1 MFEQNQMVDVNQL
14 VALNDQLRK
23 NADAIKKAAV
33 GYQSNSV
40 SGESLSP
47 IVPQSIEQTLANAS
61 FTMKDIV
68 CWNLIPKVQVT
79 NTYHEY
85 AVINEHGQN
94 LDPFISEGGGE
105 ASAFGTTNSQY
116 ERKFIKIKYLAERRS
131 ISDVGTLVGIL
142 GSNPNGLAEETE
154 RGTMSL
160 LRKVEHQL
168 FHGQEALNGQGFD
181 GLLEQISRDTSSSY
195 SEANGG
201 KSFSANQTNL
211 DGADLSSGV
220 LHTVLGELAGIDRF
234 GKADFIMCDPKVYA
248 KLIKESTGAGRHD
261 SLLLV
266 NLLDQGVQ
274 TFGAGPK
281 IHIMGPFGPVPVIM
295 APFLNKQSAPPA
307 AKSAD
312 GFTLAAGDITL
323 SDVAIAP
330 ASSKFDAAGDPDG
343 HAGVFK
349 YKIVAVTAKGYSN
362 ALDCGAGVDLN
373 NQKVARLTI
382 ADATRLIAN
391 DASSAGGPIL
401 YFRIYR
407 SGVGV
412 DADYKLV
419 EEIPA
424 AQLRVGNVAGGA
436 FAAGEKWDDHG
447 NTRRDC
453 SSVLIGQTD
462 TLEFARLLD
471 FLRRPTAELGAAKQF
486 LLMLFGAAA
495 VKVPSKNYVL
505 RNANGK
511 VVI

>member
-1 MFEQNQMVDVNQL
+1 MFESNQMVDVNQL

-23 NADAIKKAAV
+23 NADAIKKSAV
-33 GYQSNSV
+33 GYQSNAV
-40 SGESLSP
+40 SGEALSP

-61 FTMKDIV
+61 FAMKDIV
-68 CWNLIPKVQVT
+68 LWNLIPKVSVT

-94 LDPFISEGGGE
+94 LDPFISEGGGA
-105 ASAFGTTNSQY
+105 ASDFGTTNAQY
-116 ERKFIKIKYLAERRS
+116 ERKFVKIKYLAERRS

-181 GLLEQISRDTSSSY
+181 GLLEQISRDTTSSY

-201 KSFSANQTNL
+201 KAFSANQSNL
-211 DGADLSSGV
+211 NGADLSSGT

-295 APFLNKQSAPPA
+295 APFMSKQSAPPA

-323 SDVAIAP
+323 SAAAVA
-330 ASSKFDAAGDPDG
+330 SKFDVAATGDG
-343 HAGVFK
+343 HDGVFK
-349 YKIVAVTAKGYSN
+349 YKIVGVTAKGYSN
-362 ALDCGAGVDLN
+362 ALDCGAGVSLN
-373 NQKVARLTI
+373 SNAVARLTI
-382 ADATRLIAN
+382 ADATRLIAA
-391 DASSAGGPIL
+391 DSSSPIL

-407 SGVGV
+407 SGVAV

-471 FLRRPTAELGAAKQF
+471 FLRRPVAELGASKNF

-495 VKVPSKNYVL
+495 VKVPTKNYVL

-511 VVI
+511 VII

>member
-1 MFEQNQMVDVNQL
+1 MFESNQMVDVNQL

-23 NADAIKKAAV
+23 NADAIKKSAV
-33 GYQSNSV
+33 GYQSNAV
-40 SGESLSP
+40 SGEALSP

-61 FTMKDIV
+61 FAMKDIV
-68 CWNLIPKVQVT
+68 LWNLIPKVSVT

-105 ASAFGTTNSQY
+105 ASSFGTTNAQY
-116 ERKFIKIKYLAERRS
+116 ERKFVKIKYLAERRS

-181 GLLEQISRDTSSSY
+181 GLIEQISRDTSSSY

-201 KSFSANQTNL
+201 KAFSANQSNL
-211 DGADLSSGV
+211 DGADLSSGT

-295 APFLNKQSAPPA
+295 APFMSKQSAPPA

-323 SDVAIAP
+323 SAAAVG
-330 ASSKFDAAGDPDG
+330 SKFDVAATGDG
-343 HAGVFK
+343 HDGVFK
-349 YKIVAVTAKGYSN
+349 YKIVGVTAKGYSN
-362 ALDCGAGVDLN
+362 ALDCGAGVSLN
-373 NQKVARLTI
+373 SNAVARLTI
-382 ADATRLIAN
+382 ADATRLIAA
-391 DASSAGGPIL
+391 DSSSPIL

-471 FLRRPTAELGAAKQF
+471 FLRRPVAELGAAKNF

-495 VKVPSKNYVL
+495 VKVPGKNYVL

-511 VVI
+511 VII